1 MLDSLFNKV
10 SGLTQMLSSKYC
22 KIFKNNY
29 FEEHLRTT
37 ASVNHKLRCYS
48 DFIIPGIN
56 TVYYVGNSI
65 GYFGPLILNNV
76 PSEIRRISDLNRFKV
91 GIRKW
96 KPSDCLCILC
106 KNYLGKVGFI
116 NLSWLELIVI
126 YFVLNSLCIYTFH
139 RFFCS

>member
-10 SGLTQMLSSKYC
+10 SGLTHMLSSKYC

-116 NLSWLELIVI
+116 NLSYW
-126 YFVLNSLCIYTFH
+126 N
-139 RFFCS
+139 